1 MSKVSIIV
9 PVYNTEKFIER
20 CLVSLVNQTLRDI
33 EIIIV
38 NDGSTDNSVEIA
50 KKFQN
55 NDSRIKIIN
64 QTNQKQGAARNNG
77 VRSANGEYI
86 GFVDSDDW
94 VDFSYYEELYNT
106 AKSYEADIALAA
118 NVRVGG
124 RKTKKRLNI
133 TAVEVFSDIQDKFD
147 VNQQWKNECP
157 TNKIY
162 KREMLLN
169 KDIFFPEHVFCED
182 KLFTIRAVWEANKIV
197 TVPNVNYYYFR
208 NPKSTV
214 NTKTTQHLKKLIE
227 DKNNAKRA
235 VLEFLKEKN
244 APIRDCDFWATVVEK
259 RLFGVVYFRVE
270 ESLKSKRINVL
281 GFKFKN
287 KNN

>member
-9 PVYNTEKFIER
+9 PVFNAEKYLER
-20 CLVSLVNQTLRDI
+20 CLVSLVNQTLSDI

-38 NDGSTDNSVEIA
+38 NDGSTDNSLNIA
-50 KKFQN
+50 QKFQQK
-55 NDSRIKIIN
+55 DSRIKIIN
-64 QTNQKQGAARNNG
+64 QENKKQGAARNNG
-77 VRSANGEYI
+77 LKNANGEYV

-94 VDFSYYEELYNT
+94 VDFGYYEALYNS
-106 AKSYEADIALAA
+106 AKKFDADISLAT
-118 NVRVGG
+118 NIRVGG

-133 TAVEVFSDIQDKFD
+133 QKEEVFVDIQDKID

-162 KREMLLN
+162 LRKMLLN
-169 KDIFFPEHVFCED
+169 NEIFFPENVFCED
-182 KLFTIRAVWEANKIV
+182 KLFTIKAVYYANKIV
-197 TVPNVNYYYFR
+197 SVPNVNYYYFR

-227 DKNNAKRA
+227 DKNNAKRD

-244 APIRDCDFWATVVEK
+244 VQIRDCDFWAPIVEK
-259 RLFGVVYFRVE
+259 RLFGVVYYRVE
-270 ESLKSKRINVL
+270 QSLKSKRTSFL
-281 GFKFKN
+281 GFKIN
-287 KNN
+287 K

>member
-9 PVYNTEKFIER
+9 PVFNTEKFIER
-20 CLVSLVNQTLRDI
+20 CLISLVNQTLKDI

-38 NDGSTDNSVEIA
+38 NDGSTDNSVEIV

-64 QTNQKQGAARNNG
+64 QSNQKQGAARNNG
-77 VRSANGEYI
+77 LKNANGEYI

-94 VDFSYYEELYNT
+94 VDFSYYEELYRQ
-106 AKSYEADIALAA
+106 AKNYEADIALAT

-133 TAVEVFSDIQDKFD
+133 TSVEVFSDLQDKID

-162 KREMLLN
+162 KRKMLLDN
-169 KDIFFPEHVFCED
+169 DIFFPEKVFCED
-182 KLFTIRAVWEANKIV
+182 KLFTIRAVYQANKVV
-197 TVPNVNYYYFR
+197 TVPNINYYYFR

-214 NTKTTQHLKKLIE
+214 NTKTAQHLKKLIE
-227 DKNNAKRA
+227 DKNNARRD
-235 VLEFLKEKN
+235 VLDFLKDKN
-244 APIRDCDFWATVVEK
+244 ADVRDGDFWAPIVEK
-259 RLFGVVYFRVE
+259 RIFGVVYYRVE
-270 ESLKSKRINVL
+270 QSLKSKRVSVL
-281 GFKFKN
+281 GFKFKG
-287 KNN
+287 